1 MASNN
6 ALSTTDAGRAAA
18 SPGIRELE
26 SLGVNVKRVEKPTQ
40 EKEAQQIL
48 AKAHREKLTVFPCGG
63 GTALGSGVLPE
74 KVDIALDTTGMDRV
88 LAFDGNNLNIAVL
101 GGMTL
106 DAINQFLAGQ
116 GKGFFL
122 PLDPPLSNRATIGG
136 VYAANGSGP
145 LRLRYGVVRDQ
156 ALGVRGADAR
166 GEEIG
171 FGGKTVKNVSGYDLT
186 KFLVGSGGSL
196 CLITSIS
203 FRVYSLPE
211 AASLCDIG
219 FGTVEELEKF
229 LAALR
234 ASVLVPSAV
243 VAEPAGVRY
252 RVLTGF
258 EGHPQAVERQNKDL
272 LALAGKFG
280 GAGDARTGRKA
291 MVDGLRAV
299 VNPDGATQGGLALKI
314 TVPIAAGARALAA
327 ACKLCKDNSLPGKAA
342 LYAGNGVVVLY
353 AAAQGEAAPRLIA
366 GAKGVGQSAGGY
378 TAPIRAHRTVL
389 SGWGSRVDPALH
401 RFVLQPIKEKLD
413 PSGVFPPIL

>member
-1 MASNN
+1 LASNN

-122 PLDPPLSNRATIGG
+122 PLDPPLPNRATIGG

-171 FGGKTVKNVSGYDLT
+171 FGGKTVKNVSG
-186 KFLVGSGGSL
+186 
-196 CLITSIS
+196 
-203 FRVYSLPE
+203 
-211 AASLCDIG
+211 
-219 FGTVEELEKF
+219 
-229 LAALR
+229 
-234 ASVLVPSAV
+234 
-243 VAEPAGVRY
+243 
-252 RVLTGF
+252 
-258 EGHPQAVERQNKDL
+258 
-272 LALAGKFG
+272 
-280 GAGDARTGRKA
+280 
-291 MVDGLRAV
+291 
-299 VNPDGATQGGLALKI
+299 
-314 TVPIAAGARALAA
+314 
-327 ACKLCKDNSLPGKAA
+327 
-342 LYAGNGVVVLY
+342 
-353 AAAQGEAAPRLIA
+353 
-366 GAKGVGQSAGGY
+366 
-378 TAPIRAHRTVL
+378 
-389 SGWGSRVDPALH
+389 
-401 RFVLQPIKEKLD
+401 
-413 PSGVFPPIL
+413 